1 MRKADMRSSAGC
13 CTRGGRGAIARA
25 RRLSS
30 AAVAVIAV
38 TCLAGLGAMPAGAAP
53 LNHWWK
59 GDGDAGDAAGANNG
73 TLVGGTTFATGESGQ
88 AFSFDG
94 NDQYVSVP
102 DASTHYPAGSF
113 TVDAWAK
120 TSITGGGQEIAIT
133 YECGG
138 SCPTSG
144 TDGTS
149 FSVWE
154 LEIRDGVAFGYV
166 RDSDGGGP
174 DQDGQLIT
182 GGPAIANGSFHH
194 LFFIRDVETSKLSLY
209 VDGSPAVQ
217 EDLDPNVAGPLEN
230 LDGEADPLT
239 IGAQREGGTSNL
251 IDDFNGQVDEVKF
264 STGADYPPPPP
275 PTGTGSAAA
284 VPTPQPPAP
293 KKKCKKHRSA
303 VTAKKKCKNKKK
315 H

>member
-1 MRKADMRSSAGC
+1 MRNADMSSSAGC
-13 CTRGGRGAIARA
+13 GRRGGRGATAWA
-25 RRLSS
+25 RRLSR
-30 AAVAVIAV
+30 AGVAVFAV
-38 TCLAGLGAMPAGAAP
+38 TCLAALGAAPAGAAT
-53 LNHWWK
+53 LVHWWK
-59 GDGDAGDAAGANNG
+59 ADGDATDAVGANDG

-88 AFSFDG
+88 AFGFDG

-102 DASTHYPAGSF
+102 DVSTHYPAGSF

-120 TSITGGGQEIAIT
+120 TSVTSGGQQIAIT

-138 SCPTSG
+138 SCPTG
-144 TDGTS
+144 TDGNS

-154 LEIRDGVAFGYV
+154 MEIRDGVAFGYV

-174 DQDGQLIT
+174 DNDGQLIT

-194 LFFIRDVETSKLSLY
+194 LVFIRDVEATKLSLY
-209 VDGSPAVQ
+209 VDGSLAVQ
-217 EDLDPNVAGPLEN
+217 QNLDPNVAGPLEN

-251 IDDFNGQVDEVKF
+251 IDDFTGQVDDVKF
-264 STGADYPPPPP
+264 STGADYPPAPPP
-275 PTGTGSAAA
+275 SGGGGDVAA
-284 VPTPQPPAP
+284 VPAAPPSAV

-303 VTAKKKCKNKKK
+303 VTAKKKCKKKK